1 MPVYPGIKGGS
12 IDMALSENEYYMS
25 IPQFHPMDDQHIF
38 QLPYLAIF
46 SYIFSGCSTCSDK
59 HTYNNNIN
67 NNSSNYSK

>member
-46 SYIFSGCSTCSDK
+46 HIFSGCSTCSDK